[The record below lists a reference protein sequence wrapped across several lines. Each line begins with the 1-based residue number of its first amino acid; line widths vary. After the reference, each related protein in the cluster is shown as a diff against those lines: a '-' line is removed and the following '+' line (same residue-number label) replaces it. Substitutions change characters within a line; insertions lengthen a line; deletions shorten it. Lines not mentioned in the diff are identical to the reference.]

1 LPKAEKGSPSPKLAP
16 GLVIESV
23 HLMGAGGNQTEP
35 GSLKAAGKGVDIVN
49 LELDLD
55 FAVGR
60 HAASIKKR

>member
-1 LPKAEKGSPSPKLAP
+1 LPKAEQGTPLPKLAA

-23 HLMGAGGNQTEP
+23 HLMGARGYQPEP
-35 GSLKAAGKGVDIVN
+35 GSLKAAGKGGNVVN